1 MQFYGIPMETQLNI
15 CVFPQNYRIEKPKL
29 VEIIWLALLD
39 LWGRQRQAMGPCPGE
54 TSPGTRH
61 RGRASIFAWQCRR
74 ESEYLSLAGAAWC
87 RMLKE
92 AGLLH
97 VGRETLYRHK
107 KYLQIYKGLPHERGT
122 KRPQWRKRFPT
133 VRAIQRW
140 YGLHWG
146 NELPILT
153 GVQVVIRYRLS
164 YFQDDLNLN
173 DSTCV
178 F

>member
-61 RGRASIFAWQCRR
+61 RGRASIFAWQCGR
-74 ESEYLSLAGAAWC
+74 ESEYLSLAVAAWC

-107 KYLQIYKGLPHERGT
+107 KYLQIYKNITLMT
-122 KRPQWRKRFPT
+122 FWS
-133 VRAIQRW
+133 VRIKWQMNSKSKIW
-140 YGLHWG
+140 VYQQS
-146 NELPILT
+146 I
-153 GVQVVIRYRLS
+153 
-164 YFQDDLNLN
+164 NL
-173 DSTCV
+173 
-178 F
+178 